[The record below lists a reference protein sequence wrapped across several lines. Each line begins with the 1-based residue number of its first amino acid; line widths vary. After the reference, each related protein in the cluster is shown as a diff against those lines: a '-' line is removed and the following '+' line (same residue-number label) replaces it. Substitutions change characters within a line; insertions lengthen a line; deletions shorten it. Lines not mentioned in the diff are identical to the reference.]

1 MWWRRNEVSASTAFF
16 RPDIQGLRAIAV
28 LLVVAAHYA
37 IPGISAGFIGVD
49 IFFVISGYLITGIL
63 VREYQATGHIA
74 LLRFYVNRLRRLLPA
89 LATMLGVSAL
99 LIGWLL
105 PVTQHPAQSQ
115 AGAMAGVWASNLFFA
130 FVDVDYFAVNPNSN
144 VFLHTWSLGVEE
156 QFYLVWPLLILMM
169 TPWTRGRLKRLAWLW
184 LVVAALSLVTCLWL
198 VRSQPVLAFYL
209 MPTRAWQF
217 AAGALAWLLAQQL
230 RPSLTQA
237 NRVGWL
243 GLTLLVLSLYT
254 IDTTTLYPS
263 AWALLPTAASMAL
276 LWAGSTTDHLPPVIK
291 PLCSAPMQAV
301 GRLSYAWYLW
311 HWPVLV
317 IGQQMLPIH
326 GHWDNTLM
334 ALGLSLL
341 AAILTHHLIEN
352 PIRFGRFAQLPYG
365 WQMGLALCL
374 MVLLN
379 SQMLRWNT
387 EAHDTLARSSSA
399 TAAIAAIDAPVIY
412 QHGCDDWYH
421 SDELKPCVYGKADAP
436 KTALLLGDSIGAQ
449 WFSALTAM
457 LDAHQW
463 RIVVLTKSSCP
474 IVDEPFFY
482 QRIGRDYTECTTWRD
497 RAIDWVRQN
506 PAQSIFIGGTAS
518 PSFTAEQWEQGT
530 RRILDQLAP
539 HTDAI
544 YVIEANPTLAFDG
557 PSCLRQQASEQC
569 KSAPASASRY
579 PEVARYLQQAIAQ
592 QPKAHWLETSSYV
605 CPHDQCQALRQIN
618 GRETVVFRDSQHL
631 TASFVATAAEHFLR
645 QMTKHPTVGTMSRQD
660 NHAP

>member
-1 MWWRRNEVSASTAFF
+1 MWWRRNPVSASTAFF
-16 RPDIQGLRAIAV
+16 RPDIEGMRAIAV

-37 IPGISAGFIGVD
+37 IPGFSGGFIGVD

-63 VREYQATGHIA
+63 VREYQATGRIA
-74 LLRFYVNRLRRLLPA
+74 LLRFYANRLRRLLPA

-115 AGAMAGVWASNLFFA
+115 AGAMAGMWVSNLFFA
-130 FVDVDYFAVNPNSN
+130 FADVDYFAAETSSN

-156 QFYLVWPLLILMM
+156 QFYLIWPLLILLVA
-169 TPWTRGRLKRLAWLW
+169 PWTRGQPKRLAWLW

-198 VRSQPVLAFYL
+198 VRSQAVLAFYL

-230 RPSLTQA
+230 RPSVAQA
-237 NRVGWL
+237 NSVGWL
-243 GLTLLVLSLYT
+243 GWALLVLSLCT
-254 IDTTTLYPS
+254 IDASTLYPS

-276 LWAGSTTDHLPPVIK
+276 LWAGTADRLPPAIM
-291 PLCSAPMQAV
+291 PLCSAPMQAL

-326 GHWDNTLM
+326 GHWGNTVL

-341 AAILTHHLIEN
+341 AAIATHHLVEN
-352 PIRFGRFAQLPYG
+352 PIRFGRPAQLRHG
-365 WQMGLALCL
+365 WQMGLALCV

-387 EAHDTLARSSSA
+387 EARDTLAHSSSS
-399 TAAIAAIDAPVIY
+399 TAAARAAVDAPVIY
-412 QHGCDDWYH
+412 QHGCDDWYS
-421 SDELKPCVYGKADAP
+421 SDALKPCVYGKTDAP

-449 WFSALTAM
+449 WFPTLTAM
-457 LDAHQW
+457 LDSQQW

-474 IVDEPFFY
+474 MVDEPFFY
-482 QRIGRDYTECTTWRD
+482 QRIGRDYTECSTWRD

-506 PAQSIFIGGTAS
+506 PVQWIFMGGTAS
-518 PSFTAEQWEQGT
+518 PGFTPEQWEQGT
-530 RRILDQLAP
+530 RRILDRLAP
-539 HTDAI
+539 HADAI
-544 YVIEANPTLAFDG
+544 YLIEANPTLAFDG
-557 PSCLRQQASEQC
+557 PSCLRQRPSEQC
-569 KSAPASASRY
+569 TSAPASAPRY
-579 PEVARYLQQAIAQ
+579 PEVARYLQKAIAQ
-592 QPKAHWLETSSYV
+592 QSKAHWMETSSYV
-605 CPHDQCQALRQIN
+605 CPHDQCQAVRQIN
-618 GRETVVFRDSQHL
+618 DRETVVFRDSQHL

-645 QMTKHPTVGTMSRQD
+645 QMNERTDVGAMSRQD
-660 NHAP
+660 SYAP